1 MGWALLRLPRSVF
14 ALLAF
19 VCAIVLVDTIFF
31 TALTPLLPY
40 YVHAAGL
47 TKAGAGILV
56 AAYPV
61 GTLVGSLPSG
71 VLTARLGSRAVV
83 RLGLTLMSVST
94 LVFGWATTPVLL
106 DGARFVQGLG
116 GACTWSA
123 GLAWLAAAAPAE
135 RRGELLGIGLGAAVV
150 GALFGPLVGVVA
162 NQVGT
167 GPAFAGAAV
176 AGAALRVITFLVPAP
191 RAGPPQPLRAAWP
204 VLRDS
209 QVSVGLW
216 LTLLAGLALG
226 VVDLL
231 APLRLNRLGAPASV
245 IGATFLV
252 AAALESGVSPAAG
265 RLSDRRGALFP
276 IRIALA
282 AGIVVSLLAPVMP
295 SEYSLVA
302 LLVVGLPS
310 YGALFTPATALLS
323 AGAHRLQL
331 HQGLAFGLA
340 NLAWASGQGIAAA
353 VSGAL
358 AQATSDFVPYALLA
372 GILLATLI
380 AVQRRARVP
389 DSPLRAPAP
398 SGDATHDQLPAHA
411 IATRSALGFMPS
423 PPLTNR
429 QASRPAAHQLADI
442 CRGSV
447 VRSRSSRATAP
458 VLPDL
463 SGFVEPSA

>member
-1 MGWALLRLPRSVF
+1 MITWVTAGALLAGPLLVSVTGIGVSLPMFTKSVLKLPVGFRQRRYGPASRSACGHVMLASSGGVGVGWAWLRLPRSVF

-31 TALTPLLPY
+31 TALTPLLPH
-40 YVHAAGL
+40 YVQAAGL

-94 LVFGWATTPVLL
+94 LVFGWATTPLL
-106 DGARFVQGLG
+106 LETARFVQGLG
-116 GACTWSA
+116 GACTWAA

-135 RRGELLGIGLGAAVV
+135 RRGELLGISLGAAVV

-176 AGAALRVITFLVPAP
+176 AGAALIVVTFLMPPP
-191 RAGPPQPLRAAWP
+191 RAEPPQSLRAAWP
-204 VLRDS
+204 TLRDS

-216 LTLLAGLALG
+216 LTLLPGLSFG
-226 VVDLL
+226 VVDVL
-231 APLRLNRLGAPASV
+231 APLRLSRLGASATV

-252 AAALESGVSPAAG
+252 AAAIEAGISPAAG
-265 RLSDRRGALFP
+265 RLSDRRGALVP
-276 IRIALA
+276 IRLALA
-282 AGIVVSLLAPVMP
+282 AGVVVSLLAPVLP

-302 LLVVGLPS
+302 FLVVGLPS
-310 YGALFTPATALLS
+310 YGAMFAPATALLS
-323 AGAHRLQL
+323 AGADRLQL

-340 NLAWASGQGIAAA
+340 NLAWASGQAIAAS

-372 GILLATLI
+372 GIMLATLI
-380 AVQRRARVP
+380 AIQRRARLP

-398 SGDATHDQLPAHA
+398 SGDANH
-411 IATRSALGFMPS
+411 G
-423 PPLTNR
+423 
-429 QASRPAAHQLADI
+429 
-442 CRGSV
+442 
-447 VRSRSSRATAP
+447 
-458 VLPDL
+458 
-463 SGFVEPSA
+463 

>member
-1 MGWALLRLPRSVF
+1 
-14 ALLAF
+14 
-19 VCAIVLVDTIFF
+19 
-31 TALTPLLPY
+31 
-40 YVHAAGL
+40 
-47 TKAGAGILV
+47 
-56 AAYPV
+56 
-61 GTLVGSLPSG
+61 
-71 VLTARLGSRAVV
+71 V
-83 RLGLTLMSVST
+83 RLGLTLMSAST

-106 DGARFVQGLG
+106 DTARFVQGLG
-116 GACTWSA
+116 GACTWAA
-123 GLAWLAAAAPAE
+123 GLAWLAGAAPAE
-135 RRGELLGIGLGAAVV
+135 RRGELLGISLGAAVI

-176 AGAALRVITFLVPAP
+176 AGAALMMVSFFMLPP
-191 RAGPPQPLRAAWP
+191 RAEPPQPLRAAWP

-216 LTLLAGLALG
+216 LTLLAGLSFG

-231 APLRLNRLGAPASV
+231 APLRLSHLGAPAAV

-252 AAALESGVSPAAG
+252 SAAIEAGVSPAAG

-276 IRIALA
+276 IRLALA
-282 AGIVVSLLAPVMP
+282 GGVVVSLLAPVLP

-302 LLVVGLPS
+302 LLVVGLPC
-310 YGALFTPATALLS
+310 YGALFAPATALLS

-340 NLAWASGQGIAAA
+340 NLAWASGQSIAAA
-353 VSGAL
+353 ASGAL

-389 DSPLRAPAP
+389 GSPLREPAP
-398 SGDATHDQLPAHA
+398 SGDASH
-411 IATRSALGFMPS
+411 G
-423 PPLTNR
+423 
-429 QASRPAAHQLADI
+429 
-442 CRGSV
+442 
-447 VRSRSSRATAP
+447 
-458 VLPDL
+458 
-463 SGFVEPSA
+463 